1 MKALVIGGTGPT
13 GPFIINGLRERGY
26 DVAMLHRGTHE
37 LPENPPEIEHIH
49 TDPHF
54 RETLD
59 EGLDGRKFDLVIATY
74 GRIRVIADALIGK
87 TGRLIAVGGAVGYRG
102 MMQPNA
108 NIPSGMPIPTREDA
122 QRIASRE
129 EFEFGWLIRHTEDVV
144 MGNHAAGHYNATM
157 FRYPI
162 VYGPNSIRSLEWPVM
177 KRVQAGRRQI
187 ILPEGGMA
195 VLSRGYAE
203 NMAHAVLLAVDKPDA
218 SAGKIYN
225 CADEQSATIG
235 QWAQIIARC
244 MDWEFEICGIPDAYA
259 HTSRDLLALDSSTNH
274 QLLDLYQIRHDLGYQ
289 DVVPMQEAIARTVA
303 WTLKHKPDNDGKF
316 SSRPDPLNYAMED
329 KLLAIYNE
337 AAEKMQKIPFTRKE
351 VHHPYPHP
359 KVAGQVRDHR
369 NR

>member
-1 MKALVIGGTGPT
+1 MKALVIGGAGPT

-26 DVAMLHRGTHE
+26 DVAMLHRGAHE

-74 GRIRVIADALIGK
+74 GRMRVIADALIGK

-108 NIPSGMPIPTREDA
+108 NTPSGMPIPTREDA

-177 KRVQAGRRQI
+177 KRVQARRRQI
-187 ILPEGGMA
+187 ILPEGGLA

-203 NMAHAVLLAVDKPDA
+203 NMAHAVLLAVDKPEA

-225 CADEQSATIG
+225 CADEQGLTVG
-235 QWAQIIARC
+235 QWVQMIARA
-244 MDWEFEICGIPDAYA
+244 MEWEFEICSLPGSFAYSA
-259 HTSRDLLALDSSTNH
+259 ADFLLYHNSVYH
-274 QLLDLYQIRHDLGYQ
+274 QIMDIAAIRRDLGYR
-289 DVVPMQEAIARTVA
+289 DAVPMTQAIPRTIN
-303 WTLKHKPDNDGKF
+303 WMLEQRPF
-316 SSRPDPLNYAMED
+316 STPMDYAMED
-329 KLLAIYNE
+329 RLLDVYNQTMARLRE
-337 AAEKMQKIPFTRKE
+337 IPFTAAP
-351 VHHPYPHP
+351 VHHSYAHP
-359 KVAGQVRDHR
+359 KLPGEGLDHR